1 MNSEPIDVTD
11 SGKGVN
17 LPKPD
22 PANITV
28 LTPKLPNKPILPWTQ
43 FDSPWLEEEG
53 EEASTQQETSAE
65 NQDNQS
71 EVSADS
77 QKLAQANEKPTE
89 PSAMDSNPP
98 ADSQKLVEA
107 TENPIEP
114 SATDSNPSEDSDTTH
129 QAAAQQTS
137 ITEIPVESSQLPE
150 KENKIYSDTIPENQI
165 TDT

>member
-1 MNSEPIDVTD
+1 MNSKPIDVTD

-28 LTPKLPNKPILPWTQ
+28 LTPKLPNKPILPWTH

-53 EEASTQQETSAE
+53 EEPSTQQETSAE
-65 NQDNQS
+65 NQDNLS
-71 EVSADS
+71 EASADS
-77 QKLAQANEKPTE
+77 QKLT
-89 PSAMDSNPP
+89 
-98 ADSQKLVEA
+98 EA

-114 SATDSNPSEDSDTTH
+114 SATKSNPSEDSQKLTEATENPIEPSATESNPSEDSDTT
-129 QAAAQQTS
+129 QEATTQQTP

-150 KENKIYSDTIPENQI
+150 KENKI
-165 TDT
+165 